1 MSESTQENM
10 FSKRY
15 LRVGALS
22 FLALMVL
29 LVSGYFAYIRFDF
42 KPLYSNLDIEDASLI
57 AAELERQEIR
67 YRVGDSGESIL
78 VPGSEID
85 AVRLAVYSSDGPAQ
99 GLTGFELFNESE
111 MGLTD
116 FAQKIKFQRAIQGE
130 LSRTIM
136 MMDNVRKARV
146 HIAIPERSVFRS
158 QRADAKAAVTLI
170 AKDGG
175 DFNEQSILGI
185 QRVVASSVPGLSL
198 KHVTVVNGHGNIIS
212 KISEIIEPLELEEA
226 PGFVGRSRA
235 EPDDMYQVAALV
247 APSEQISR
255 TVAATPT
262 PKLKDGDVEAIMD
275 GNEPGTDENPYSQ
288 LAEMNVEA
296 TTGASVSKE
305 MPNIETPTRSEPDI
319 QIKTTANAA
328 TIRKD
333 LPWWPFPITTIFAV
347 LLVLGIMLFR
357 KRNGLTVDQRTAF
370 AAELSEALQVSK
382 AEVAHG

>member
-1 MSESTQENM
+1 MSESIQENM

-29 LVSGYFAYIRFDF
+29 LVSGYFAYVRFDF
-42 KPLYSNLDIEDASLI
+42 KPLYSSLDIEDASLI

-67 YRVGDSGESIL
+67 YRVGDSGASIL
-78 VPGSEID
+78 VPSSEID

-136 MMDNVRKARV
+136 MMENVRKARV

-198 KHVTVVNGHGNIIS
+198 KHVTVVNGNGRIIS

-226 PGFVGRSRA
+226 PEFVDRSRT

-247 APSEQISR
+247 APNDKISR
-255 TVAATPT
+255 TVAAIPT
-262 PKLKDGDVEAIMD
+262 PKLKDGDVEAILD
-275 GNEPGTDENPYSQ
+275 GNEPGKDETPYNQ
-288 LAEMNVEA
+288 LAEMMVETA
-296 TTGASVSKE
+296 TGAPVSKVVR
-305 MPNIETPTRSEPDI
+305 NIESPTRSHKG
-319 QIKTTANAA
+319 KTTVNAA

-333 LPWWPFPITTIFAV
+333 LPWWLVPVMTIFAF
-347 LLVLGIMLFR
+347 LLVLGIMFFR

-370 AAELSEALQVSK
+370 AAELSEALQISK

>member
-1 MSESTQENM
+1 
-10 FSKRY
+10 
-15 LRVGALS
+15 
-22 FLALMVL
+22 
-29 LVSGYFAYIRFDF
+29 
-42 KPLYSNLDIEDASLI
+42 
-57 AAELERQEIR
+57 
-67 YRVGDSGESIL
+67 
-78 VPGSEID
+78 
-85 AVRLAVYSSDGPAQ
+85 
-99 GLTGFELFNESE
+99 

-136 MMDNVRKARV
+136 MMENVRKARV

-198 KHVTVVNGHGNIIS
+198 KHVTVVNGNGRIIS

-226 PGFVGRSRA
+226 PEFVDRSRT

-247 APSEQISR
+247 APNDQISR
-255 TVAATPT
+255 TVAAIPT
-262 PKLKDGDVEAIMD
+262 PKLKEGEVEAILD
-275 GNEPGTDENPYSQ
+275 GNEPGKDETPYNQ
-288 LAEMNVEA
+288 LAEMMVETA
-296 TTGASVSKE
+296 TGAPVSKVVR
-305 MPNIETPTRSEPDI
+305 NIESPTRSHKG
-319 QIKTTANAA
+319 KTTVNAA

-333 LPWWPFPITTIFAV
+333 LPWWLVPVMTIFAF
-347 LLVLGIMLFR
+347 LLVLGIMFFR

-370 AAELSEALQVSK
+370 AAELSEALQISK